1 MQENEKRRILV
12 IMEGKIFIEEG
23 TAGFL
28 CIVFVVK
35 QKSDVNGLTL
45 DMIGLGLDALYEPR
59 IVSGRYESCV
69 ICSEKI
75 GVKIVAYQQ

>member
-1 MQENEKRRILV
+1 MHRICCRTKR
-12 IMEGKIFIEEG
+12 
-23 TAGFL
+23 
-28 CIVFVVK
+28 
-35 QKSDVNGLTL
+35 DVNGLTL

-75 GVKIVAYQQ
+75 GIKIAAYQQKKRKRGKVDGFFEKQSKMDTSTETGTD

>member
-1 MQENEKRRILV
+1 
-12 IMEGKIFIEEG
+12 MEGKIFIEEG
-23 TAGFL
+23 KAGFL

>member
-1 MQENEKRRILV
+1 MQE
-12 IMEGKIFIEEG
+12 KIFIEEG
-23 TAGFL
+23 KDGFL

-59 IVSGRYESCV
+59 IVSGRYESC
-69 ICSEKI
+69 IYSEKI
-75 GVKIVAYQQ
+75 GIKIVAYQKYKEKERIKRWIF

>member
-23 TAGFL
+23 KDGFL

-69 ICSEKI
+69 ICSD
-75 GVKIVAYQQ
+75 KIVAYQQ